1 MKKKEFLEL
10 LELKIEES
18 GFDLELYNLFKT
30 SADKCY

>member
-1 MKKKEFLEL
+1 MGKKECFGL